1 MRKVISSGLCEMLQI
16 KRDRPLC
23 LTKCITWSIM
33 AKYYVMEVLVAV
45 TSLVLGI
52 ISVALNLVLPIPII
66 GQIIYMAIG
75 VIAIVLA
82 VKGKQNEPEK
92 KGMAVAG
99 LVLGIIG
106 TAWAAIA
113 LVVCI
118 GILGVGATAATELEG
133 MFETM
138 D

>member
-1 MRKVISSGLCEMLQI
+1 
-16 KRDRPLC
+16 
-23 LTKCITWSIM
+23 
-33 AKYYVMEVLVAV
+33 MEVLVAV